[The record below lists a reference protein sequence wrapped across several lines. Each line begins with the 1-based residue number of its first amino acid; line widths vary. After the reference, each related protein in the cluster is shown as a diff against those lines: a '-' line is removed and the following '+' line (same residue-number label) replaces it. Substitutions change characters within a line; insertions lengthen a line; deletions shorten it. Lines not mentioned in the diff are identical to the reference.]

1 MYQSERTMEFVRASV
16 VVALLTLALG
26 ACSEAGIA
34 GDEDGST
41 LRVADTLPESVR
53 SLATGEA
60 ITILQGDDGLFYLSV
75 NESKTSGGI
84 GFWWDFNPGT
94 YTIDATHGITMY
106 GDHDGSRY
114 TWVAASE
121 AGADKLGGTDG
132 AVDVTIASGNV
143 TITQLDEST
152 YRIEW
157 RLLTM
162 AGGAVNGYWSGT
174 LPSGGGLN

>member
-1 MYQSERTMEFVRASV
+1 MYQSERTKVFVRASV
-16 VVALLTLALG
+16 VVALLTLTLG
-26 ACSEAGIA
+26 ACSEAGNS
-34 GDEDGST
+34 GDENGIAP
-41 LRVADTLPESVR
+41 RVADTLPESVR

-60 ITILQGDDGLFYLSV
+60 ITILRGDDGLFYLSV
-75 NESKTSGGI
+75 NETTTSEGI

-121 AGADKLGGTDG
+121 GGADKLDGTDG

-157 RLLTM
+157 RLLTE
-162 AGGAVNGYWSGT
+162 AGGAVNGYWSGAP
-174 LPSGGGLN
+174 LSGGGPT